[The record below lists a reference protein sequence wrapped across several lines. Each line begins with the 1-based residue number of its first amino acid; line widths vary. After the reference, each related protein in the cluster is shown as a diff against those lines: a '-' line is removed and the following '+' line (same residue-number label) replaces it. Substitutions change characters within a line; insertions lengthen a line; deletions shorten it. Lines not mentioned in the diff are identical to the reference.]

1 MLEALA
7 EFVRARTT
15 AEELDAL
22 REGQGLFLP
31 SAAGAEVS
39 DLMASQDPAELTAN
53 VVSVRNLMPGG
64 DLFHT
69 AVLALL
75 CGTLVER
82 GADPGA
88 AIDATLDLFIQQ
100 LDALADQRR
109 RDDRIRTER
118 TLTDRIVTD
127 RIMTDGI
134 VTTAG
139 QLTFMATMT
148 MLSRSVGT
156 RKRWRGR
163 PELMA
168 RLDGLEEAGLVPWF
182 LREVFTLHDDV
193 DLLLLDPKNRRAYQF
208 RMVGVRDRLYHC
220 YALLQDA
227 LLRHTGPGYLGAEP
241 VDPDMVRYA
250 RNRDLGEEE
259 FGQDDPGRERMHD
272 HLRFNFSVPGAVIM
286 PGSASPSEL
295 PTLDGLPFLLVEP
308 KGMSINW
315 NPSNMYG
322 VVHEALAASVELVRE
337 FDQERAEVLFVKC
350 GF

>member
-15 AEELDAL
+15 AEEIDAL
-22 REGQGLFLP
+22 REGQGLLLP

-39 DLMASQDPAELTAN
+39 DMMAPQDPAELTAN

-100 LDALADQRR
+100 LDALAEQRR
-109 RDDRIRTER
+109 RDDGIA
-118 TLTDRIVTD
+118 
-127 RIMTDGI
+127 TDGI

-259 FGQDDPGRERMHD
+259 FGQDDPGRERMND

-337 FDQERAEVLFVKC
+337 LDRERAEVLLVKC